1 MLRGLDPVAHLTR
14 RLIDRYF
21 RRPSPTSRAPPRLF
35 GLEGIKLTNQA
46 LSIVETSRR
55 GSKTSHDPSSVALG
69 IAVVAQLT
77 PVLRPLE
84 FVYGYA
90 LSREFSS
97 FVCWLVGWY
106 WLVVVSSDKLCRV
119 PLRGK

>member
-1 MLRGLDPVAHLTR
+1 MLRGLDPVAHLSR
-14 RLIDRYF
+14 RLIEDRYF

-90 LSREFSS
+90 LSREFSF
-97 FVCWLVGWY
+97 FVNF
-106 WLVVVSSDKLCRV
+106 RN
-119 PLRGK
+119 